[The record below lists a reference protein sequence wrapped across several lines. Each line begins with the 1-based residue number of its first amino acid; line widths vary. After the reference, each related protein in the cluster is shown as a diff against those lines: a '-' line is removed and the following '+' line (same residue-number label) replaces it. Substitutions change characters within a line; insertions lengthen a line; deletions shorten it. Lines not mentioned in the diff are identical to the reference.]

1 MNHFLGKNAEIY
13 LRNGLGD
20 KLTDLLGF
28 CVICEILGVKPNVF
42 FNNNTYPTAWGM
54 NYYNLKY
61 FNFQDVNVFN
71 KRDDVSNIP
80 IEYFIDAP
88 NPSTTLSPYKV
99 LMFLKKFVNDM
110 TIESLSEKYISCAKK
125 IIKPSQEILEN
136 IPVECEKAYGIHLRK
151 TDKVSETGYQ
161 EYTHI
166 SKLNEFDI
174 MTNKLLE
181 DVGSIILNENEP
193 TFLIVSEDFTWKNHM
208 KGLIENIALKN
219 NKTCKIIKIN
229 YLENDNDN
237 FNSVLDMFCLS
248 RCKEILQGVK
258 YTTFSMIAS
267 IIGTQKIRN
276 YFEYTETK
284 DICYIHLWNSV
295 LEINGKKN
303 FDLTLHERISTF
315 IMGINSNIE

>member
-1 MNHFLGKNAEIY
+1 
-13 LRNGLGD
+13 
-20 KLTDLLGF
+20 
-28 CVICEILGVKPNVF
+28 
-42 FNNNTYPTAWGM
+42 
-54 NYYNLKY
+54 
-61 FNFQDVNVFN
+61 
-71 KRDDVSNIP
+71 
-80 IEYFIDAP
+80 
-88 NPSTTLSPYKV
+88 
-99 LMFLKKFVNDM
+99 MFLKKFIDD
-110 TIESLSEKYISCAKK
+110 ISFEDLSEKYISCAKK
-125 IIKPSQEILEN
+125 IIKPSEEILAN

-181 DVGSIILNENEP
+181 DVGYIIMNENDP
-193 TFLIVSEDFTWKNHM
+193 IFLIVSEDFSWKNHV
-208 KGLIENIALKN
+208 KCLIENIALE
-219 NKTCKIIKIN
+219 NKKKCNIIKIN

-303 FDLTLHERISTF
+303 FDLKLHERISSAA
-315 IMGINSNIE
+315 MSINSNI